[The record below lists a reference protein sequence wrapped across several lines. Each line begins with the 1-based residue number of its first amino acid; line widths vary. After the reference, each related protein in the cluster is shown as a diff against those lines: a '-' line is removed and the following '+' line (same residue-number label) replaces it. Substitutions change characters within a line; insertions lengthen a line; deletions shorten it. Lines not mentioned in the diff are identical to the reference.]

1 MINVMLVDDQT
12 LVREGIKSL
21 LALSEDI
28 KLVAEASN
36 GEQVL
41 AVLKESIKKQTV
53 DVILMDISMPIKTG
67 IEAVQSLQ
75 AANIN
80 IPVIMLTTFDD
91 HQLVLQAI
99 QAGAKG
105 YLLKDVSL
113 ETLVDGIRTVNEGN
127 TLIQPAITER
137 IIQGLKNHTLPFT
150 ELQETPDISEKEK
163 EVLRLMASGY
173 SNKEICGAMF
183 KSEGTVK
190 NQVSAILAKLGVRDR
205 TRAVLKAIILTLL
218 GSVIFSQ
225 FF

>member
-21 LALSEDI
+21 LALSHEI
-28 KLVAEASN
+28 KVVAEASN

-41 AVLKESIKKQTV
+41 STLLESIETQSV
-53 DVILMDISMPIKTG
+53 DVILMDIRMPVMSG
-67 IEAVQSLQ
+67 IEALHSL
-75 AANIN
+75 AKAKLD

-113 ETLVDGIRTVNEGN
+113 ETLVEGIKSVHQGH
-127 TLIQPAITER
+127 TLIQPALTER
-137 IIQGLKNHTLPFT
+137 IIQGLKNHTQRDTP
-150 ELQETPDISEKEK
+150 LQDIPNISDKEK

-173 SNKEICGAMF
+173 SNKEISGVMF

-205 TRAVLKAIILTLL
+205 TRAVLKAIEMGMI
-218 GSVIFSQ
+218 
-225 FF
+225 

>member
-21 LALSEDI
+21 LALSGDI
-28 KLVAEASN
+28 KVVAEASD

-41 AVLKESIKKQTV
+41 TICQKAIEHNTV
-53 DVILMDISMPIKTG
+53 DVILMDIRMPMKTG

-75 AANIN
+75 DASID

-91 HQLVLQAI
+91 HQSVLQAI
-99 QAGAKG
+99 QVGAKG

-113 ETLVDGIRTVNEGN
+113 ETLVNGIKTVHQGK

-137 IIQGLKNHTLPFT
+137 IIQGLKKHTLQDT
-150 ELQETPDISEKEK
+150 QLQEIPDISEKEK

-173 SNKEICGAMF
+173 SNREISGAMF

-190 NQVSAILAKLGVRDR
+190 NQVSAILGKLEVRDR
-205 TRAVLKAIILTLL
+205 TRAVLKAIEMGMI
-218 GSVIFSQ
+218 
-225 FF
+225 

>member
-21 LALSEDI
+21 LALSNDI
-28 KLVAEASN
+28 KVVSEASN

-41 AVLKESIKKQTV
+41 AILLEPIQNKAV
-53 DVILMDISMPIKTG
+53 DVILMDIRMPIMNG
-67 IEAVQSLQ
+67 IEAVKSIHDAKLD
-75 AANIN
+75 

-91 HQLVLQAI
+91 HQIVLQAI

-113 ETLVDGIRTVNEGN
+113 ETLVDGIKTVHQGQ
-127 TLIQPAITER
+127 TLIQPALTER
-137 IIQGLKNHTLPFT
+137 IVQGLRNHTQQDTL
-150 ELQETPDISEKEK
+150 LQDIPDISAKEK

-173 SNKEICGAMF
+173 SNKEISDAMF

-190 NQVSAILAKLGVRDR
+190 NQVSAILAKLLVRDR
-205 TRAVLKAIILTLL
+205 TQAVLKAIEMGI
-218 GSVIFSQ
+218 I
-225 FF
+225 

>member
-21 LALSEDI
+21 LALSGDI
-28 KLVAEASN
+28 KVVAEATD

-41 AVLKESIKKQTV
+41 TICQKTIEQDTV
-53 DVILMDISMPIKTG
+53 DVILMDIRMPMKTG

-75 AANIN
+75 DASID

-113 ETLVDGIRTVNEGN
+113 ETLVDGIKTVHQGK

-137 IIQGLKNHTLPFT
+137 IIQGLKMHTLQDT
-150 ELQETPDISEKEK
+150 QLQEIPNISEKEK

-173 SNKEICGAMF
+173 SNREISGAMF

-190 NQVSAILAKLGVRDR
+190 NQVSAILGKLEVRDR
-205 TRAVLKAIILTLL
+205 TRAVLKAIEMGMI
-218 GSVIFSQ
+218 
-225 FF
+225 

>member
-1 MINVMLVDDQT
+1 
-12 LVREGIKSL
+12 
-21 LALSEDI
+21 
-28 KLVAEASN
+28 
-36 GEQVL
+36 
-41 AVLKESIKKQTV
+41 
-53 DVILMDISMPIKTG
+53 MPIKTG

-75 AANIN
+75 AASIN

-113 ETLVDGIRTVNEGN
+113 ETLVDGIKTVHQGK

-137 IIQGLKNHTLPFT
+137 IIQGLKKHTLQDT
-150 ELQETPDISEKEK
+150 QLQEIPDISEKEK

-173 SNKEICGAMF
+173 SNREISSAMF

-205 TRAVLKAIILTLL
+205 TRAVLKAIEMGMI
-218 GSVIFSQ
+218 
-225 FF
+225 

>member
-21 LALSEDI
+21 LGLSQDI
-28 KLVAEASN
+28 RVVTEASS

-41 AVLKESIKKQTV
+41 TILQEHIKCNTV
-53 DVILMDISMPIKTG
+53 DVILMDIRMPVKNG
-67 IEAVQSLQ
+67 IEAVQDLRD
-75 AANIN
+75 ANIN

-91 HQLVLQAI
+91 HQLVLQAL

-113 ETLVDGIRTVNEGN
+113 ETLVDGIKTVHQGK

-137 IIQGLKNHTLPFT
+137 IIQGLKNHTLGDTQLF
-150 ELQETPDISEKEK
+150 ETPDISEKER

-173 SNKEICGAMF
+173 SNREICTAMF

-190 NQVSAILAKLGVRDR
+190 NQVSAILAKLAVRDR
-205 TRAVLKAIILTLL
+205 TRAVLKAIEMGI
-218 GSVIFSQ
+218 I
-225 FF
+225 